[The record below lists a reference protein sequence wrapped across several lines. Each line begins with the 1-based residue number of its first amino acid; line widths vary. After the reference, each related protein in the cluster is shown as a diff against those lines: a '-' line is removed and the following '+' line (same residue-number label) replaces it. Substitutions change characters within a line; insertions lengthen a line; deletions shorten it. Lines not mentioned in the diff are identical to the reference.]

1 MFNAITQIM
10 NLFGPQQAADAIDRP
25 AIAPPPGAVQVD
37 PAVDDD
43 RFLPADSGRLADDV
57 DYYVDDEARQDDAN
71 GNGNG
76 DNGQTTTTAS
86 PGVTPP
92 PGSVQVE
99 VSTVGTSTIP
109 GLICVPVASC
119 PVPNIYGT
127 RPAHFLRFG
136 FVSPSAVRCDATAG
150 QILCVQEAGAATTT
164 AAGAETTTAT
174 TEAETTTTEATTTTT
189 TEGATTTTQEAETTT
204 AAATTAAAA
213 GTPPPPTV
221 QMLECRRVA
230 DCAVVFGTQAAHF
243 TRYGEQ
249 AACSNGMV
257 RCVTARPAAEA
268 TTPTPPVFTAGPPP
282 SPAGLPVGPVAP
294 SVSIIGPQP
303 IYVSYNNVIGPTVG
317 GCCGG
322 GVGDIGPGKVSS
334 SGASPAQEREI
345 NSLLQGLRTR
355 LQSIITSFRS

>member
-1 MFNAITQIM
+1 
-10 NLFGPQQAADAIDRP
+10 LLDDA
-25 AIAPPPGAVQVD
+25 
-37 PAVDDD
+37 
-43 RFLPADSGRLADDV
+43 
-57 DYYVDDEARQDDAN
+57 DYYVDEEGRQDDAAAAN
-71 GNGNG
+71 GNGGNGNG
-76 DNGQTTTTAS
+76 QTTGSSSAVTA
-86 PGVTPP
+86 P
-92 PGSVQVE
+92 PGSSQ

-150 QILCVQEAGAATTT
+150 QILCVQEAAATTPT
-164 AAGAETTTAT
+164 TAETTTAT
-174 TEAETTTTEATTTTT
+174 TEAETTTSTEATTTTT
-189 TEGATTTTQEAETTT
+189 TTEGTTTTQETEATT
-204 AAATTAAAA
+204 AAATTAA

-230 DCAVVFGTQAAHF
+230 DCAVVYGTQADHF
-243 TRYGEQ
+243 TRFGEQ

-257 RCVTARPAAEA
+257 RCVTARPTA
-268 TTPTPPVFTAGPPP
+268 TTTPSPVGPTPPVFT
-282 SPAGLPVGPVAP
+282 AGLPVGPVAP

-322 GVGDIGPGKVSS
+322 GIGDIAPGKVSS
-334 SGASPAQEREI
+334 AGASPAQEREI
-345 NSLLQGLRTR
+345 NSLLQGLRSR